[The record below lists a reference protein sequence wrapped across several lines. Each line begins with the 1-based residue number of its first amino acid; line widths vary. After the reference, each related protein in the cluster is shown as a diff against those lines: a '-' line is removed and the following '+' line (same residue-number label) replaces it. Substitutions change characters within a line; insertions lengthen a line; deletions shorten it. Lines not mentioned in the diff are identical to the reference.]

1 MFIRLAMLCLLACVG
16 LARAQG
22 TLEVIPLHNRTVE
35 EVMPSLRPLLEPG
48 GTLTGMQGQ
57 LILRASDANRAEIKQ
72 ALAALDTIP
81 RQLTITVRQ
90 SLNRSDTRQ
99 SAELFGKIDGRHVDI
114 TLPPAGTGGA
124 QLEIAGDS
132 ARIGARLD
140 DRSLDQVSQVSQH
153 LRVADGGRALI
164 HASVELPYTLRER
177 VAGPHGTI
185 ERESVV
191 FRSVGKAAASM
202 SSRTLSANASRSTF
216 ILCSRPSAHRPTSL
230 KDSHCAPRS
239 AADSA
244 SGSISAAATAAT
256 SGRNANCWQPPRGN
270 RLKPGRSGS
279 RSRPPNETQNGTP
292 GGDRKA

>member
-48 GTLTGMQGQ
+48 GTLTGMQGK

-72 ALAALDTIP
+72 VLAALDTIP

-99 SAELFGKIDGRHVDI
+99 SAELFGKVDGRHVDI
-114 TLPPAGTGGA
+114 TLPPGGAGGA

-140 DRSLDQVSQVSQH
+140 DRSLDQISRVSQH

-164 HASVELPYTLRER
+164 HASVEMPYTLRER
-177 VAGPHGTI
+177 VAGPHGAI

-191 FRSVGKAAASM
+191 FRSVGSGFHVEPHVVGERVTLDIHPVKQTFGASPHVIEGQ
-202 SSRTLSANASRSTF
+202 SLRTTV
-216 ILCSRPSAHRPTSL
+216 
-230 KDSHCAPRS
+230 
-239 AADSA
+239 
-244 SGSISAAATAAT
+244 
-256 SGRNANCWQPPRGN
+256 SGRLGEWIVLGGGDSRDQQTQR
-270 RLKPGRSGS
+270 RLLGS
-279 RSRPPNETQNGTP
+279 RQGESRETRQVWL
-292 GGDRKA
+292 KVEAAE

>member
-1 MFIRLAMLCLLACVG
+1 MFIRLAMLCLLPCVG
-16 LARAQG
+16 LAHAEG

-72 ALAALDTIP
+72 ALAAIDTIP

-90 SLNRSDTRQ
+90 SLNRADTRQ
-99 SAELFGKIDGRHVDI
+99 AAELFGKIDGRHVDL

-124 QLEIAGDS
+124 HLEIAGDR

-164 HASVELPYTLRER
+164 HASVELPYTVRER

-191 FRSVGKAAASM
+191 FRSVGSGFHVEPHVVGERVTLDIHPVQQTFGASPHVIEGQEL
-202 SSRTLSANASRSTF
+202 RTTV
-216 ILCSRPSAHRPTSL
+216 
-230 KDSHCAPRS
+230 
-239 AADSA
+239 
-244 SGSISAAATAAT
+244 
-256 SGRNANCWQPPRGN
+256 SGRLGEWIDLGGGN
-270 RLKPGRSGS
+270 SRDQRTQRQLLGS
-279 RSRPPNETQNGTP
+279 RQVESRETRQVWL
-292 GGDRKA
+292 KVEAAE

>member
-1 MFIRLAMLCLLACVG
+1 
-16 LARAQG
+16 
-22 TLEVIPLHNRTVE
+22 
-35 EVMPSLRPLLEPG
+35 LLEPD

-90 SLNRSDTRQ
+90 SLSRADNRQ
-99 SAELFGKIDGRHVDI
+99 AAELFGTVDGRNVDL
-114 TLPPAGTGGA
+114 TLPPSGSGGA
-124 QLEIAGDS
+124 HLEIAGDS

-191 FRSVGKAAASM
+191 FRSVGSGFHVEPHVVGERVTLDIHPVQQTFGASPHIIEGQEL
-202 SSRTLSANASRSTF
+202 RTTV
-216 ILCSRPSAHRPTSL
+216 
-230 KDSHCAPRS
+230 
-239 AADSA
+239 
-244 SGSISAAATAAT
+244 
-256 SGRNANCWQPPRGN
+256 SGRLGEWIHLGGGDSRDQRTQ
-270 RLKPGRSGS
+270 RQLLGS
-279 RSRPPNETQNGTP
+279 RQGETRETRQVWL
-292 GGDRKA
+292 KVEAVE